1 MGGVVRLW
9 AIPPMDITINGNRAD
24 LSSFDHVVE
33 INMTQDTA
41 GATVI
46 PAHSF
51 AGTTYKHEITGFIPG
66 FDSETEDIIKDM
78 MRQRRFVVFY
88 MDSNEDRVLLGRP
101 EVPIRFNAEFSTGLT
116 SAEPRGYKIS
126 YSGNVRYSPVRLLSD
141 PND

>member
-9 AIPPMDITINGNRAD
+9 AIPPKDITINGNSAV
-24 LSSFDHVVE
+24 LSSFDNVIE

-41 GATVI
+41 GATI
-46 PAHSF
+46 LPATSF

-66 FDSETEDIIKDM
+66 FESDTEAIIKDM

-88 MDSNEDRVLLGRP
+88 MDSNGDRVLLGRP
-101 EVPIRFNAEFSTGLT
+101 EIPIRFNAEFSTGLT
-116 SAEPRGYKIS
+116 PAEPRGYKIS
-126 YSGNVRYSPVRLLSD
+126 FSGNVHYPPVRLLSD

>member
-9 AIPPMDITINGNRAD
+9 AIPPMDITINGNRAV
-24 LSSFDHVVE
+24 LSSFDNVVE

-41 GATVI
+41 GAMVI

-66 FDSETEDIIKDM
+66 FDSETEKIVKDM

-116 SAEPRGYKIS
+116 PAEPRGYKIS
-126 YSGNVRYSPVRLLSD
+126 FSGNLHYPPIRLLSD